1 MYFRHTFSVFCFITP
16 LMLCLGCSSESADS
30 QPAPEEVTVDL
41 GSGGID
47 LGSGE
52 SLEME
57 SASLE
62 ESKPEEKKPTRRFQP
77 ITLGGNSPSQK
88 MNNNNAPDEQ
98 KFDNVLEA
106 LKPLQIMLGEW
117 GGTTFKKIG
126 GFSSVETLDWVW
138 DLQTDP
144 AQPALVMNADKSRYY
159 QDARLTYLTDAQKYQ
174 LTLKDKAGKERIY
187 EGDFSVPLKQVP
199 GDDDPNVMHTTYK
212 LSLALVEPADEKK
225 HAQIILNQQNNNRYM
240 FEIYDLRGDSYARID
255 TINTRRKGTS
265 FAKSDSDYGDKTCV
279 ISGGLGTSQVTYN
292 GKSYWVCCSGCRKA
306 FDADPEKW
314 IAKHEANKKMKT
326 ENQ

>member
-1 MYFRHTFSVFCFITP
+1 MSRRHTFPALVWALALVFCVS
-16 LMLCLGCSSESADS
+16 CSSSEAP
-30 QPAPEEVTVDL
+30 QNVPEEVTVDL
-41 GSGGID
+41 GGSGVD
-47 LGSGE
+47 LGSAS

-57 SASLE
+57 GDLANE
-62 ESKPEEKKPTRRFQP
+62 EKPTRRFQP
-77 ITLGGNSPSQK
+77 ITLGNNSKSTVTK
-88 MNNNNAPDEQ
+88 TEVPDEQ

-106 LKPLQIMLGEW
+106 LKPLQIMLGDW

-144 AQPALVMNADKSRYY
+144 AQPALVMKADKSRYY
-159 QDARLTYLTDAQKYQ
+159 KNARLTYLTGKQKYQ
-174 LTLKDKAGKERIY
+174 LILTNKAGQKRVY
-187 EGDFSVPLKQVP
+187 EGDFSVPLKKVP
-199 GDDDPNVMHTTYK
+199 GDDNPNVMHSTFK
-212 LSLALVEPADEKK
+212 LSLSLVEPADEKK
-225 HAQIILNQQNNNRYM
+225 YAQIIFNQQNNDRYM
-240 FEIYDLRGDSYARID
+240 FELYDLRGESYTRFD

-279 ISGGLGTSQVTYN
+279 ISGGLGTSQVTYQ

-314 IAKHEANKKMKT
+314 IAKYEANKKETKT
-326 ENQ
+326 Q